1 VAARGLSRRQARDRS
16 RGHRFAWTSRPGRGV
31 GAPKASD
38 RWDGRVYRRALS
50 LGGEAVALSVTQ
62 SGPRNAPLLTVTL
75 SGGLDQRVDAAAWLE
90 DSSHFARVDNPNQLA
105 PMLSDCLTR

>member
-1 VAARGLSRRQARDRS
+1 VIDPAGTVSPGPHGL
-16 RGHRFAWTSRPGRGV
+16 G
-31 GAPKASD
+31 GASVRPKASD

-105 PMLSDCLTR
+105 PMLSDFLTR